1 MSTRR
6 EVGAAG
12 SRTTPK
18 ESSRMTDEERLVF
31 ELEETDDIEDVKRM
45 LNEAARLKATAPVE
59 PESPHKKCDER

>member
-1 MSTRR
+1 
-6 EVGAAG
+6 
-12 SRTTPK
+12 
-18 ESSRMTDEERLVF
+18 MTDEERLVF